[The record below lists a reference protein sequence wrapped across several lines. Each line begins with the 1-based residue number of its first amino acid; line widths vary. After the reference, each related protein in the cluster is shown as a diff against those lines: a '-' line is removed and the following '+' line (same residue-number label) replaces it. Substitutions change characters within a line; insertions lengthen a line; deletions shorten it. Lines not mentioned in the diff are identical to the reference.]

1 MKKIIVLIIVTILL
15 SSCSLFGKK
24 SDDDVTKAKEE
35 LLGEQVVS
43 NSDDIMS
50 ENTETGELD
59 ETNEEIDIDTNE
71 PTTNVTALTSGE
83 PLIEIEDLSDKDFY
97 SGEFYINGKVLGN
110 VDRIEV
116 NFSNESSKYP
126 TDLYKLK
133 QYKPGDTRFKY
144 LASSNFKTMD
154 FGLNEYIFTAYS
166 GETTY
171 KIKIEIN
178 IPEKEIKN
186 SQNPVDAISDTEIL
200 GLNDVKNLK
209 ISNNDNVSEITC
221 ESQKLT
227 DYLVENYGFSYWN
240 SCRDIV
246 KGKSIGFYVLR
257 LDGDDYYYE
266 KHYIDYEKKTYGIL
280 LLETGTGVTKE
291 SIKLKNYELKDVSF
305 DETLKTDKLFKN

>member
-15 SSCSLFGKK
+15 SSCSLFWKK
-24 SDDDVTKAKEE
+24 SDDEVTKAKEE
-35 LLGEQVVS
+35 LLWEQVAS

-50 ENTETGELD
+50 ENTETWELD

-97 SGEFYINGKVLGN
+97 SGEFYINGKVLWN

-116 NFSNESSKYP
+116 NFSNESSTYP

-133 QYKPGDTRFKY
+133 QYKPWDSRFKY

-154 FGLNEYIFTAYS
+154 FWLNEYIFTAYS
-166 GETTY
+166 WDITY

-246 KGKSIGFYVLR
+246 KWKSIWFYVLR
-257 LDGDDYYYE
+257 LDWDDYYYE
-266 KHYIDYEKKTYGIL
+266 KHYIDYEKKTYWIL
-280 LLETGTGVTKE
+280 LLETWTWVTKE